1 MRDVE
6 RVEKLAADIEPTQ
19 MYPAD
24 WLTFRVTGFR
34 PSETGKIPIRGED
47 KVVRGGLVRKESRG
61 RAGRALVGSAREQ
74 ASGDES
80 ALVADLISGE
90 AILQDLSALSERLC
104 LLAKWTQGEVS
115 ESGFVRLRELQA
127 SWRVSEST
135 LKRLRRAGLVTRA
148 ALNKNG
154 VAVGYASREV
164 AERFAARHAGL
175 INQTKGKRRVEDR
188 LRGRIVREALRYA
201 RVFGSSQ
208 EKSAGDAGGGIRLS
222 PHAIARRLAGRHGV
236 SVEGV
241 RQLLSKES
249 ATKRVFAIQEHRGA
263 KTRLAM
269 LRLHRLGVSVEE
281 LRAMLARRG
290 EACGSALVRRDL
302 SMARAELLREWTTVQ
317 EVPVAPRT
325 QTVDAALSPRVV
337 REQLNEAWSG
347 DLLELVQ
354 AWRAKR
360 VVAAA
365 EEADVARAFQ
375 ALRSRA
381 FAITASLDRLQPSPV
396 LIDEAESALRWASAL
411 HRKLV
416 ATQGRLVLETIDV
429 RLQMAAEQLEVRDL
443 VEMLRAGVRAV
454 AESVFGFDPG
464 KGGRLAGL
472 AGLAIDRAVTKCARD
487 RELVAKGVQVQGKR
501 AQRVL
506 LPGTD
511 VERLGRGL
519 VAWDRW
525 LSVPG
530 FVRRAALERA
540 SALSDEARKIL
551 VRRYGLD
558 GSPPGTLSEL
568 QAQFGMS
575 RIAIV
580 RAGVKAER
588 EARRV
593 VLHENI

>member
-6 RVEKLAADIEPTQ
+6 RVEKLAADIEPKQ

-47 KVVRGGLVRKESRG
+47 KVVRGGLVRKESGG
-61 RAGRALVGSAREQ
+61 RVGKALAGSAREQ

-104 LLAKWTQGEVS
+104 LLARWTQAEVS

-148 ALNKNG
+148 AFNTNG

-164 AERFAARHAGL
+164 AERFAARRAGL
-175 INQTKGKRRVEDR
+175 INQTKGKRRVDDR

-201 RVFGSSQ
+201 RVFGVAGEKGAASQ
-208 EKSAGDAGGGIRLS
+208 SRIRLS

-241 RQLLSKES
+241 RQLLAKDS
-249 ATKRVFAIQEHRGA
+249 ATKRVFAIQEHRSA
-263 KTRLAM
+263 RTRLAM
-269 LRLHRLGVSVEE
+269 LRLHRVGVSVEE
-281 LRAMLARRG
+281 LQAVLARRG

-302 SMARAELLREWTTVQ
+302 AMARAELLREWTTVQ

-337 REQLNEAWSG
+337 REQLNEAWPG

-381 FAITASLDRLQPSPV
+381 LAITASLDRLQPSPV

-429 RLQMAAEQLEVRDL
+429 RLQITAEQLEVRDL

-454 AESVFGFDPG
+454 AESVFGYDPG

-472 AGLAIDRAVTKCARD
+472 AGLAIDRAVTKCARNRD
-487 RELVAKGVQVQGKR
+487 LAGKGVQVQGRR

-506 LPGTD
+506 LPGTN
-511 VERLGRGL
+511 VESLGRGL
-519 VAWDRW
+519 VAWDTW
-525 LSVPG
+525 LSASG
-530 FVRRAALERA
+530 FVRRAVFGKVKG
-540 SALSDEARKIL
+540 SVVLSEISRKIL

-558 GSPPGTLSEL
+558 GLPPGTLGEL
-568 QAQFGMS
+568 QMQMGMS
-575 RIAIV
+575 RIAVV
-580 RAGVKAER
+580 RATVKAER
-588 EARRV
+588 EARAFVRG
-593 VLHENI
+593 